1 VALPLAGAV
10 AVVTGAS
17 SGIGEAIAL
26 RLAAEGAVVGL
37 LARRGE
43 LLEAL
48 AAGIVE
54 RGGRAVPL
62 VADVTDAGRTEA
74 ALDRIGR
81 SEGRLD
87 ILVNAAGTAR
97 PGDFATSAAGSWQS
111 MIDINLGGLLNSTH
125 AALPHLAKAVGG
137 PRGIGDVVNISSI
150 AGRRVGPGNPIYS
163 ATKYAVGTFSEYLR
177 KELLERSIRVSA
189 VEPGWVDTPLTTD
202 VPRDRHYR
210 WLQPDEVADAAHYI
224 LTRPAHIAVN
234 ELLLRPVGQL
244 D

>member
-1 VALPLAGAV
+1 MALPLAGSV
-10 AVVTGAS
+10 AVITGAS

-26 RLAAEGAVVGL
+26 RLAEEGAVVGL
-37 LARRGE
+37 LARRGA
-43 LLEAL
+43 LVEAL

-62 VADVTDAGRTEA
+62 VADVTDPAGTA
-74 ALDRIGR
+74 AAMDRLCQA
-81 SEGRLD
+81 EGRLD
-87 ILVNAAGTAR
+87 ILVNAAGTAH
-97 PGDFATSAAGSWQS
+97 PGDFVTSRAGSWQS
-111 MIDINLGGLLNSTH
+111 MIDINLSGLLNSTH

-137 PRGIGDVVNISSI
+137 PRGTGDVLNISSI

-177 KELLERSIRVSA
+177 KEVFDRSIRVSV
-189 VEPGWVDTPLTTD
+189 VEPGWVDTPLTAD

-224 LTRPAHIAVN
+224 LTRPAHLAVN

>member
-1 VALPLAGAV
+1 MGARILRGSGVALPLAGSV

-26 RLAAEGAVVGL
+26 RLAEEGAVVGL

-62 VADVTDAGRTEA
+62 VADVTDPTGTEA
-74 ALDRIGR
+74 AMDRLGQA
-81 SEGRLD
+81 EGRLD

-97 PGDFATSAAGSWQS
+97 PGDFVTSRAGSWQS
-111 MIDINLGGLLNSTH
+111 MIDINLSGLLNSTH

-137 PRGIGDVVNISSI
+137 PRGIGDVLNVSSI
-150 AGRRVGPGNPIYS
+150 AGRR
-163 ATKYAVGTFSEYLR
+163 
-177 KELLERSIRVSA
+177 
-189 VEPGWVDTPLTTD
+189 
-202 VPRDRHYR
+202 
-210 WLQPDEVADAAHYI
+210 
-224 LTRPAHIAVN
+224 
-234 ELLLRPVGQL
+234 
-244 D
+244 